1 MTFSTPTR
9 PSRAASL
16 AGMTD
21 EQLATRARGGDHR
34 AREALILRHR
44 RLVGRLAR
52 DFRASGFPD
61 EDLRQAGTVG
71 LILAVDRFRP
81 EKGARFVTY
90 ACVTIR
96 GELQHL
102 LRDHGWAVRVSRP
115 VQDLGR
121 RAAAEQARLSQRLGR
136 PPATDE
142 LARSLDETAD
152 AVDEALQA
160 RAAYRAAPIAAED
173 DATQGPGALD
183 AGFERAELTADL
195 AAALAGLPLRE
206 RRILA
211 LRFQGD
217 MSQRLIAR
225 ELGISQMH
233 VSRLL
238 RAALETLREGMA
250 GESPARLLSAGGEG
264 V

>member
-1 MTFSTPTR
+1 
-9 PSRAASL
+9 
-16 AGMTD
+16 MTD
-21 EQLATRARGGDHR
+21 EQLATRARGGDAR

-52 DFRASGFPD
+52 DFRASGFAD

-71 LILAVDRFRP
+71 LILAVDRFQP

-121 RAAAEQARLSQRLGR
+121 RAAAEHERLSQRLGR
-136 PPATDE
+136 RPATEE
-142 LARSLDETAD
+142 LARALDETPD
-152 AVDEALQA
+152 AVEEALQA

-173 DATQGPGALD
+173 DPATQGPGALD
-183 AGFERAELTADL
+183 AGFERVEMSTDL
-195 AAALAGLPLRE
+195 AAALSRLPLRE
-206 RRILA
+206 RRILS
-211 LRFQGD
+211 LRFEGD
-217 MSQRLIAR
+217 MSQRVIAH

-238 RAALETLREGMA
+238 RAALETLREAMA
-250 GESPARLLSAGGEG
+250 GDPGPHPVGPEARALDPACRG
-264 V
+264 